1 MNQYNFKHLYF
12 LSALCVSL
20 LGIPLTSAAQAPM
33 RANTEPLQPEYQLH
47 EDGSVSL
54 RVCYNASCAGQKT
67 MTFTADDMQQ
77 VFAQMDVC
85 PTNSVEY
92 GLQRVRIGIWQM
104 ELLARKYYPPLG
116 NDLPVNDQEF
126 GVEGRTDCVDNS
138 SNTTTF
144 LSVLQDLGQLPG
156 WSVQSPSVRKP
167 WDINRV
173 HWTAVAKD
181 SGSKLWSV
189 DSWFRRHGHLPFV
202 MPLGNWKREELA
214 WEGVHNARNPYPKS
228 TVELCSP

>member
-1 MNQYNFKHLYF
+1 MYSVRSFF
-12 LSALCVSL
+12 IVFISVSL
-20 LGIPLTSAAQAPM
+20 LGIPVLSIAQSPP
-33 RANTEPLQPEYQLH
+33 RANTAPLAPQYELH
-47 EDGSVSL
+47 DDGSVSL
-54 RVCYNASCAGQKT
+54 RVCHNSSCAAQKM

-77 VFAQMDVC
+77 VVTQMNVC
-85 PTNSVEY
+85 PNDSVDHA
-92 GLQRVRIGIWQM
+92 LQKVRIGIWQM

-144 LSVLQDLGQLPG
+144 LSVLQDLGYLPG
-156 WSVQSPSVRKP
+156 WSVQAPHVRKP

-181 SGSKLWSV
+181 PKNTLWSI

-202 MPLGNWKREELA
+202 MPLGNWKKEELA
-214 WEGVHNARNPYPKS
+214 WEGAHNVHNPYPKS
-228 TVELCSP
+228 TLELCQ